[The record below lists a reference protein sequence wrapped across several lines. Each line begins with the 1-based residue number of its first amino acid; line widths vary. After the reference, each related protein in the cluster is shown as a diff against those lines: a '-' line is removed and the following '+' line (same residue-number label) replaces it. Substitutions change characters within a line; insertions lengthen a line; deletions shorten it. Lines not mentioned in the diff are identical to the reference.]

1 MDAMVKGNLATSGRQ
16 EYKILPPESKPKESK
31 KKKKKNQ
38 IMVVFNDVDN

>member
-1 MDAMVKGNLATSGRQ
+1 MDAMVKGKLATSGRQ

-31 KKKKKNQ
+31 KKKKNQ